1 MTWKV
6 KKEMIEG
13 GGLKATVRV
22 PDDDI
27 LGKVINDNG
36 GREMRIPMR
45 KLVAKLQNSCGGLGW
60 KYSDGWR
67 EKNTGYSTFILFR
80 DNN

>member
-1 MTWKV
+1 MAWEV
-6 KKEMIEG
+6 NREMLEG
-13 GGLKATVRV
+13 GGVKTTVTV

-27 LGKVINDNG
+27 LGKPDDDG
-36 GREMRIPMR
+36 KRRMKFPMR
-45 KLVAKLQNSCGGLGW
+45 KLVAKLQNACGGRGW

-67 EKNTGYSTFILFR
+67 GHDGFSTFILFK